1 MRNDEGA
8 FNSGQSAG
16 SATNCSM
23 ACSPRRYGPWAA
35 HPATARTKTMRP
47 SARLIGMTTIDDSSS
62 AASSFFALDRAHMA
76 MYPMPQEVTSSL
88 SGPPG
93 PHHQYSACVTGRP
106 PPELGEETVMAHLTR
121 RSVLRGSMALGAT
134 HLLAAPHIA
143 RAAATTAS
151 MWFSQGFVQDED
163 VSLRKAVA
171 DYEKQSGNKIELSI
185 TPFAPERQKIVAA
198 LTSGV
203 VPDLIGFSNPN
214 EILQIYAWQDRW
226 VEVADVVET
235 QRAQF
240 SDTALVASQAYNS
253 VTKKRAT
260 YGVPIRAAIVPC
272 HIWKSLVE
280 KAGMKLED
288 IPKTWD
294 AYFDFFKK
302 VQDNLRK
309 QGERKVYGIGFQVT
323 ANGVDPYNLF
333 MAFLVA
339 YGGQDVVTRDG
350 KLHLDDPK
358 VRQAA
363 IKAAAYLGGAYRD
376 GYVPPSAINWNDA
389 DDNNAF
395 HAKLMVM
402 DVDGTLSTEVAI
414 KEKHSEWYFN
424 EIVTHGTPGYPNDN
438 AGKPV
443 PAIVNITNGLIPKG
457 AKNVTVAKEFLKYFI
472 QPKVLGEF
480 VELGLGR
487 WLPVMP
493 SLAKSPFWQNP
504 KDPHLKG
511 YVQQGLLGPTRPDYY
526 VFNLAM
532 AEVRSQHVWS
542 MAMIDVAKEGVKA
555 EAAIEKAFKRIG
567 EIFAKYPM
575 A

>member
-1 MRNDEGA
+1 
-8 FNSGQSAG
+8 
-16 SATNCSM
+16 
-23 ACSPRRYGPWAA
+23 
-35 HPATARTKTMRP
+35 
-47 SARLIGMTTIDDSSS
+47 
-62 AASSFFALDRAHMA
+62 
-76 MYPMPQEVTSSL
+76 
-88 SGPPG
+88 
-93 PHHQYSACVTGRP
+93 
-106 PPELGEETVMAHLTR
+106 MAHLTR
-121 RSVLRGSMALGAT
+121 RSVLRGSVALGAA
-134 HLLAAPHIA
+134 HLLSPPRIA
-143 RAAATTAS
+143 KAAATTAT

-163 VSLRKAVA
+163 TSLRKAVTE
-171 DYEKQSGNKIELSI
+171 YQKQSGNTIELSI

-226 VEVADVVET
+226 VEVSDVVDT
-235 QRAQF
+235 QQTQF
-240 SDTALVASQAYNS
+240 SATALASAQAYNN

-260 YGVPIRAAIVPC
+260 YGVPLRAGIIPT

-280 KAGMKLED
+280 KAGMKMED
-288 IPKTWD
+288 VPKTWD

-302 VQDNLRK
+302 VQDSLRK

-339 YGGQDVVTRDG
+339 YGGKDIVTADG

-414 KEKHSEWYFN
+414 KEKHPEWYFN
-424 EIVTHGTPGYPNDN
+424 EIVTHGSPGYPNDN
-438 AGKPV
+438 AGKPI
-443 PAIVNITNGLIPKG
+443 PAIVGITTGLIPKG

-480 VELGLGR
+480 IELGLGR

-493 SLAKSPFWQNP
+493 ALAKSPFWQNP

-511 YVQQGLLGPTRPDYY
+511 YVQQGLLGPTMPDHY

-532 AEVRSQHVWS
+532 ADVRNQHVWS
-542 MAMIDVAKEGVKA
+542 TAMIDVAKDGAKP
-555 EAAIEKAFKRIG
+555 EAAVDKVFKRIE
-567 EIFAKYPM
+567 EIFAKYKM

>member
-1 MRNDEGA
+1 
-8 FNSGQSAG
+8 
-16 SATNCSM
+16 
-23 ACSPRRYGPWAA
+23 
-35 HPATARTKTMRP
+35 
-47 SARLIGMTTIDDSSS
+47 
-62 AASSFFALDRAHMA
+62 
-76 MYPMPQEVTSSL
+76 
-88 SGPPG
+88 
-93 PHHQYSACVTGRP
+93 
-106 PPELGEETVMAHLTR
+106 MAHVTR
-121 RSVLRGSMALGAT
+121 RSMLRGSMAL
-134 HLLAAPHIA
+134 AAAKTLGFPHVA
-143 RAAATTAS
+143 KAAATTAS
-151 MWFSQGFVQDED
+151 MWFAQGFVQDED
-163 VSLRKAVA
+163 TSLRKAVSE
-171 DYEKQSGNKIELSI
+171 YEKQSGNTIELSI

-226 VEVADVVET
+226 VEVSDVVET
-235 QRAQF
+235 QKAQF
-240 SDTALVASQAYNS
+240 SETALIGSQAYNS

-280 KAGMKLED
+280 KAGMKMED

-302 VQDNLRK
+302 VQDELRK
-309 QGERKVYGIGFQVT
+309 KGERKVYGLGFQVT

-339 YGGQDVVTRDG
+339 YGGKDIVTKDG

-358 VRQAA
+358 VKQAA
-363 IKAAAYLGGAYRD
+363 IKAAAYLGGAYKD

-414 KEKHSEWYFN
+414 KEKHPEWYFN
-424 EIVTHGTPGYPNDN
+424 EIVTHGTPGYPMDN
-438 AGKPV
+438 QGKPV
-443 PAIVNITNGLIPKG
+443 PAIVNITNSLIPKG

-480 VELGLGR
+480 IELGLGR

-493 SLAKSPFWQNP
+493 ALAKSPFWQNP

-511 YVQQGLLGPTRPDYY
+511 YVQQGLLGPTIPDHY

-532 AEVRSQHVWS
+532 ADVRNQHVWS
-542 MAMIDVAKEGVKA
+542 NAMIEVAKDGAKPD
-555 EAAIEKAFKRIG
+555 AAVDKAFKRIE
-567 EIFAKYPM
+567 EIFAKYKM

>member
-1 MRNDEGA
+1 
-8 FNSGQSAG
+8 
-16 SATNCSM
+16 
-23 ACSPRRYGPWAA
+23 
-35 HPATARTKTMRP
+35 
-47 SARLIGMTTIDDSSS
+47 
-62 AASSFFALDRAHMA
+62 
-76 MYPMPQEVTSSL
+76 
-88 SGPPG
+88 
-93 PHHQYSACVTGRP
+93 
-106 PPELGEETVMAHLTR
+106 MAHVTR
-121 RSVLRGSMALGAT
+121 RSMLRGSMAL
-134 HLLAAPHIA
+134 AAAKTLGFPHVA
-143 RAAATTAS
+143 KAAATTAS
-151 MWFSQGFVQDED
+151 MWFAQGFVQDED
-163 VSLRKAVA
+163 TSLRKAVSE
-171 DYEKQSGNKIELSI
+171 YEKQSGNTIELSI

-226 VEVADVVET
+226 VEVSDVVET
-235 QRAQF
+235 QKAQF
-240 SDTALVASQAYNS
+240 SETALIGSQAYNS

-280 KAGMKLED
+280 KAGMKMED

-302 VQDNLRK
+302 VQDELRK
-309 QGERKVYGIGFQVT
+309 KGERKVYGLGFQVT

-339 YGGQDVVTRDG
+339 YGGKDIVTKDG

-358 VRQAA
+358 VKQAA
-363 IKAAAYLGGAYRD
+363 IKAAAYLGGAYKD

-414 KEKHSEWYFN
+414 KEKHPEWYFN
-424 EIVTHGTPGYPNDN
+424 EIVTHGTPGYPMDN
-438 AGKPV
+438 QGKPV
-443 PAIVNITNGLIPKG
+443 PAIVNITNSLIPKG

-480 VELGLGR
+480 IELGLGR

-493 SLAKSPFWQNP
+493 ALAKSPFWQNP

-511 YVQQGLLGPTRPDYY
+511 YVQQGLLGPTIPDHY

-532 AEVRSQHVWS
+532 ADVRNQHVWS
-542 MAMIDVAKEGVKA
+542 NAMIEVAKDGAKPD
-555 EAAIEKAFKRIG
+555 AAVDKAFKRIE
-567 EIFAKYPM
+567 EIFAKYKI

>member
-1 MRNDEGA
+1 
-8 FNSGQSAG
+8 
-16 SATNCSM
+16 
-23 ACSPRRYGPWAA
+23 
-35 HPATARTKTMRP
+35 
-47 SARLIGMTTIDDSSS
+47 
-62 AASSFFALDRAHMA
+62 
-76 MYPMPQEVTSSL
+76 
-88 SGPPG
+88 
-93 PHHQYSACVTGRP
+93 
-106 PPELGEETVMAHLTR
+106 MAHLTR

-376 GYVPPSAINWNDA
+376 GYVPP
-389 DDNNAF
+389 
-395 HAKLMVM
+395 
-402 DVDGTLSTEVAI
+402 VAI
-414 KEKHSEWYFN
+414 KEKHPEWYFN

-480 VELGLGR
+480 IELGLGR

-493 SLAKSPFWQNP
+493 ALAKSPFWQNP

-511 YVQQGLLGPTRPDYY
+511 YVTQGLLGPTIPDYY

-532 AEVRSQHVWS
+532 ADVRNQHVWS
-542 MAMIDVAKEGVKA
+542 MPMIEVARDGAKP
-555 EAAIEKAFKRIG
+555 EAAVDKAFKRIE
-567 EIFAKYPM
+567 EIFAKYTV

>member
-1 MRNDEGA
+1 
-8 FNSGQSAG
+8 
-16 SATNCSM
+16 
-23 ACSPRRYGPWAA
+23 
-35 HPATARTKTMRP
+35 
-47 SARLIGMTTIDDSSS
+47 
-62 AASSFFALDRAHMA
+62 
-76 MYPMPQEVTSSL
+76 VT
-88 SGPPG
+88 
-93 PHHQYSACVTGRP
+93 Y
-106 PPELGEETVMAHLTR
+106 LTR
-121 RSVLRGSMALGAT
+121 RSVLRGSLALAAARPF
-134 HLLAAPHIA
+134 AAPHIA

-151 MWFSQGFVQDED
+151 AWFSQGFVQDED
-163 VSLRKAVA
+163 ISLRKSVA
-171 DYEKQSGNKIELSI
+171 EYEKQSGNKIELSI

-226 VEVADVVET
+226 VDVSDVVET
-235 QRAQF
+235 QRAQL
-240 SDTALVASQAYNS
+240 SETALIASQAYNA

-280 KAGMKLED
+280 KAGMKIED

-339 YGGQDVVTRDG
+339 YGGQDVVTKDG

-358 VRQAA
+358 VKQAA

-414 KEKHSEWYFN
+414 KEKHPDWYFN
-424 EIVTHGTPGYPNDN
+424 EIVTHGSPGYPNSND
-438 AGKPV
+438 GKPV
-443 PAIVNITNGLIPKG
+443 PAIVNITNALIPKG
-457 AKNVTVAKEFLKYFI
+457 AKNVTVAKEFLKFFI
-472 QPKVLGEF
+472 QPKVIGEF
-480 VELGLGR
+480 IELGLGR

-493 SLAKSPFWQNP
+493 ALGKSPFWQNP

-511 YVQQGLLGPTRPDYY
+511 YVTQGLLGPTMPDHY
-526 VFNLAM
+526 VYNLAM
-532 AEVRSQHVWS
+532 ADVRNQHVWS
-542 MAMIDVAKEGVKA
+542 MPMIEVAREGAKPEVA
-555 EAAIEKAFKRIG
+555 VEKAFKRIQ
-567 EIFAKYPM
+567 EIFAKYQI

>member
-1 MRNDEGA
+1 V
-8 FNSGQSAG
+8 
-16 SATNCSM
+16 
-23 ACSPRRYGPWAA
+23 P
-35 HPATARTKTMRP
+35 
-47 SARLIGMTTIDDSSS
+47 L
-62 AASSFFALDRAHMA
+62 
-76 MYPMPQEVTSSL
+76 
-88 SGPPG
+88 
-93 PHHQYSACVTGRP
+93 
-106 PPELGEETVMAHLTR
+106 
-121 RSVLRGSMALGAT
+121 
-134 HLLAAPHIA
+134 
-143 RAAATTAS
+143 RAA
-151 MWFSQGFVQDED
+151 V
-163 VSLRKAVA
+163 
-171 DYEKQSGNKIELSI
+171 
-185 TPFAPERQKIVAA
+185 
-198 LTSGV
+198 
-203 VPDLIGFSNPN
+203 
-214 EILQIYAWQDRW
+214 
-226 VEVADVVET
+226 
-235 QRAQF
+235 
-240 SDTALVASQAYNS
+240 
-253 VTKKRAT
+253 
-260 YGVPIRAAIVPC
+260 VPC

-280 KAGMKLED
+280 KAGMKIED

-309 QGERKVYGIGFQVT
+309 QGERKVYGLGFQVT

-339 YGGQDVVTRDG
+339 YGGQDIVTKDG

-358 VRQAA
+358 VKAAA

-414 KEKHSEWYFN
+414 KEKHPEWYFN
-424 EIVTHGTPGYPNDN
+424 EIVTHGAPGYPNDN
-438 AGKPV
+438 TGKPV
-443 PAIVNITNGLIPKG
+443 PAIVGFTNGLIPKG

-472 QPKVLGEF
+472 QPKVIGEF

-493 SLAKSPFWQNP
+493 ALAKSPFWQNP

-511 YVQQGLLGPTRPDYY
+511 YIQQGLLDPTRPDYY
-526 VFNLAM
+526 VFNVAM

-542 MAMIDVAKEGVKA
+542 MAMIDVAKEGAKP
-555 EAAIEKAFKRIG
+555 EAAIDKAFKRIQ

>member
-1 MRNDEGA
+1 M
-8 FNSGQSAG
+8 
-16 SATNCSM
+16 
-23 ACSPRRYGPWAA
+23 
-35 HPATARTKTMRP
+35 
-47 SARLIGMTTIDDSSS
+47 
-62 AASSFFALDRAHMA
+62 
-76 MYPMPQEVTSSL
+76 
-88 SGPPG
+88 
-93 PHHQYSACVTGRP
+93 
-106 PPELGEETVMAHLTR
+106 
-121 RSVLRGSMALGAT
+121 LRGSLA
-134 HLLAAPHIA
+134 LAAAGTGTYSAPRVA
-143 RAAATTAS
+143 KAAPTTATV
-151 MWFSQGFVQDED
+151 WFAQGFVQDED
-163 VSLRKAVA
+163 VALRKAVA

-185 TPFAPERQKIVAA
+185 IPFAPERQKIISA

-203 VPDLIGFSNPN
+203 VPDLFDSNPA
-214 EILQIYAWQDRW
+214 EILQLYGWQDQW
-226 VEVADVVET
+226 VDVSDVVET
-235 QRAQF
+235 QKSQF
-240 SDTALVASQAYNS
+240 SETALAAAQAYNN
-253 VTKKRAT
+253 VTKKRGT
-260 YGVPIRAAIVPC
+260 YGVPLRAAVVPC

-280 KAGMKLED
+280 KAGMKIED

-309 QGERKVYGIGFQVT
+309 QGERKVYGLGFQVT

-339 YGGQDVVTRDG
+339 YGGQDVVTKDG

-358 VRQAA
+358 VKEAA

-414 KEKHSEWYFN
+414 KEKHPEWYFN
-424 EIVTHGTPGYPNDN
+424 EIVTHGVPGYPTDN

-443 PAIVNITNGLIPKG
+443 PAIVGFTNGLIPKG
-457 AKNVTVAKEFLKYFI
+457 AQNVTVAKEFLKYFI
-472 QPKVLGEF
+472 QPKVIGEF

-511 YVQQGLLGPTRPDYY
+511 YVQMGLLGPTRPDYY

-532 AEVRSQHVWS
+532 AEVRTQHVWS
-542 MAMIDVAKEGVKA
+542 MAMIDVAKDGAKP
-555 EAAIEKAFKRIG
+555 EAAVDKAFKRIQ
-567 EIFAKYPM
+567 EIFSKYPM
-575 A
+575 G